1 MTIKGFDYKGF
12 AENLA
17 SQATELVPKEFN
29 ENEKNYVTNTLLNF
43 SMLAGEALY
52 QDQENL
58 GLNADQATMITQI
71 IAEWA
76 FHKSVDLIK
85 SGIPQQYWD
94 PIMQKIAFTIFEI
107 AKQTFKQGLP
117 QDQILQLIE
126 HHVKKTY
133 LDSITELKEKNLID
147 EGLMEKAASQSNID
161 TVMQQMENSGE
172 IQAEQLQQQAQDIMQ
187 NQAVVPQN
195 QTSQPAVQQQ
205 SAPVPA
211 QGQAQPQPKQINIVN
226 KTGIKYEPPKLLKLV
241 TVAILLKRIEDEE
254 QVQEILEC
262 FDQTDAGTVIRYMY
276 ADDVE
281 HELNPNTTVKLLDE
295 IAKDLPEATEVNKKQ
310 IVERVSNVV
319 TTVGKNIM
327 ERKLQLERHK
337 VRQFVFN
344 AIEGEYYKLPPKIA
358 NIIAQ
363 YLESIV

>member
-1 MTIKGFDYKGF
+1 MTIKDFDYKGF

-17 SQATELVPKEFN
+17 GQAAELVPKDFN
-29 ENEKNYVTNTLLNF
+29 NDEKAYVTNTLLNF
-43 SMLAGEALY
+43 ATIAGEALY
-52 QDQENL
+52 QDQDNF
-58 GLNADQATMITQI
+58 GFNAEQATMITQI

-76 FHKSVDLIK
+76 FHKSVDLIR

-133 LDSITELKEKNLID
+133 LDSIAELKEKNLID

-172 IQAEQLQQQAQDIMQ
+172 VQPPAQQQQL
-187 NQAVVPQN
+187 PQ
-195 QTSQPAVQQQ
+195 QSQPAQVPAAQQQ
-205 SAPVPA
+205 NNLPA
-211 QGQAQPQPKQINIVN
+211 PQPGSNIVN
-226 KTGIKYEPPKLLKLV
+226 KTSIKYEPPKLLKLV
-241 TVAILLKRIEDEE
+241 TVALLLKRMEDED

-276 ADDVE
+276 TDGIEKEV
-281 HELNPNTTVKLLDE
+281 NPNATMKILDE
-295 IAKDLPEATEVNKKQ
+295 IAKSLPEATEVNKKQ
-310 IVERVSNVV
+310 LISRVQESVGAI
-319 TTVGKNIM
+319 GKNIM
-327 ERKLQLERHK
+327 ERRLQLERHK

-344 AIEGEYYKLPPKIA
+344 AVEGEYYKISPRIA
-358 NIIAQ
+358 NIIAR